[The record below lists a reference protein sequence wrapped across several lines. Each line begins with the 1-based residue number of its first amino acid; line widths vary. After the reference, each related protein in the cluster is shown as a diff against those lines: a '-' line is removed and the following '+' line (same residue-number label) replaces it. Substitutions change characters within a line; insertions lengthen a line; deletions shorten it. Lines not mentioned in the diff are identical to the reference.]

1 MENGNLSVSLERR
14 LKTCRRLEVLRQ
26 CCDRKRARQE
36 IAGPPAFDGSVAG
49 ARDEGAGHAPIR
61 HCQSTQ
67 DRPRV
72 GLGGCWGSLQRP
84 KVHEIEG
91 TLRYLGWLIADF
103 LEIPL
108 SKFR

>member
-1 MENGNLSVSLERR
+1 MENGNLSVRFERR
-14 LKTCRRLEVLRQ
+14 LKTCRRLVRQ
-26 CCDRKRARQE
+26 CCDRERAPRS
-36 IAGPPAFDGSVAG
+36 DDRSVAG

-72 GLGGCWGSLQRP
+72 GLEGYWGSLQRP
-84 KVHEIEG
+84 KVREIEG
-91 TLRYLGWLIADF
+91 TLRYLGWLIADL